1 MALDFDELIGKVF
14 RNKHNAIYDPAFQKH
29 LASAPWKEWL
39 SQPGYFEVQ
48 DMYVERFIDWMYS
61 SKLNRLGT
69 TQSFDEAY
77 FRYAGR
83 RLRMFRGE

>member
-48 DMYVERFIDWMYS
+48 DLSLIHI
-61 SKLNRLGT
+61 
-69 TQSFDEAY
+69 
-77 FRYAGR
+77 
-83 RLRMFRGE
+83 